1 MQTISE
7 YLKGIK
13 KKVADGEKEE
23 KQPEISLDF
32 NVTIKKEDSEND
44 N

>member
-1 MQTISE
+1 MQTVSE

-13 KKVADGEKEE
+13 KKLADGEKEE

-32 NVTIKKEDSEND
+32 NVAITKKEE
-44 N
+44 